1 MSRILVIGGSGQIG
15 SDLKY
20 SKVKRN
26 NKFIFPSSDELD
38 ITRKKS
44 ISEFLKKNKVDL
56 VLNFAAYTN
65 VDKAEVEKK
74 RANNINNKGALNLS
88 IETLKHEIG
97 LIHFSTDYVFGKN
110 NSTTNHYDD
119 KVSPVNHYGYTKSEG
134 EKAILLNSYLG
145 FIVRLASV
153 YGVYGNNFIKTIAK
167 LLLTSN
173 EIKVVSDQKISLT
186 SSFELVNNID
196 YLIDLYNK
204 NINNDG
210 YSPKIIHFTNK
221 GYTNWYNVA
230 KIIKSELQLIL
241 NKRIN
246 TNLVPIKSREWV
258 SLAKRPLDSRLK
270 VDFNELERNNIFL
283 PKWEISV
290 RDFVRKIFPTIK
302 NNIENDGQ

>member
-15 SDLKY
+15 LDLKS
-20 SKVKRN
+20 SKVKKN
-26 NKFIFPSSDELD
+26 NKFIFPSSTELD
-38 ITRKKS
+38 IRKKNS
-44 ISEFLKKNKVDL
+44 IYEFLKNNKVDL

-65 VDKAEVEKK
+65 VDKAETEKK
-74 RANNINNKGALNLS
+74 RANDINNKGAKNLS
-88 IETLKHEIG
+88 TETSKHQIG

-110 NSTTNHYDD
+110 NTTTNHYDK
-119 KVSPVNHYGYTKSEG
+119 KVSPVNYYGYTKSEG
-134 EKAILLNSYLG
+134 EKAILLNSDLG

-153 YGVYGNNFIKTIAK
+153 YGFYGNNFIKTIAK
-167 LLLTSN
+167 LLLTSS

-196 YLIDLYNK
+196 YLIDLYNLK
-204 NINNDG
+204 INNDG

-230 KIIKSELQLIL
+230 KVIKSELQLIL

-246 TNLVPIKSREWV
+246 TNLVPINSRNWV
-258 SLAKRPLDSRLK
+258 SLAERPLDSRLK

-283 PKWEISV
+283 PKWETSV
-290 RDFVRKIFPTIK
+290 RSFVRKIFPIIK
-302 NNIENDGQ
+302 NNIKNDG

>member
-20 SKVKRN
+20 SKVERN
-26 NKFIFPSSDELD
+26 NKFIFPSSKELD
-38 ITRKKS
+38 IRREKS
-44 ISEFLKKNKVDL
+44 ISDFLENNKVDL
-56 VLNFAAYTN
+56 VLNLAAYTN

-74 RANNINNKGALNLS
+74 RANDINNKGALNLS
-88 IETLKHEIG
+88 IETFKRDIG

-110 NSTTNHYDD
+110 NIKTNHYYK
-119 KVSPVNHYGYTKSEG
+119 KVSPVNYYGYTKSEG
-134 EKAILLNSYLG
+134 EKAILLNSNLG

-153 YGVYGNNFIKTIAK
+153 YGFYGNNFIKTITK

-196 YLIDLYNK
+196 YLVDLYNK
-204 NINNDG
+204 NINNDD

-246 TNLVPIKSREWV
+246 TNLVPINSRNWV
-258 SLAKRPLDSRLK
+258 SLAERPLDSRLK
-270 VDFNELERNNIFL
+270 VDFDELERHKIFL

-290 RDFVRKIFPTIK
+290 RGFVRKIFPIVI
-302 NNIENDGQ
+302 NNLENDG